1 LTSLDLREKLG
12 LDLQLLGLFPRERLV
27 AEVAVASSLLED
39 RALESEILQ
48 DESGSEVEVL
58 VDNAEQL
65 ELAQWRGVV
74 RDDGD
79 GEGLGHA
86 DGVRHL
92 DEAAEADAC
101 LHQRLGHPTG
111 TVRRRSIH
119 LISSSNIFL
128 VLSDVDTASDLGRL
142 LLECNKHIA
151 RLVVEALAG
160 IVESDLL
167 DGVYDETLVVDD
179 SLARD
184 FSRQENHSSLGYS
197 FSSDLGVRVLGEV
210 RVENRVGDDVAHL
223 VGVPLRHGLSAPLL
237 SRTMA
242 HLRLPEFGFF
252 G

>member
-1 LTSLDLREKLG
+1 RCAPTSRMSDTTFRSTHRSWFAEVVDEISFPSKPISSEASSIV
-12 LDLQLLGLFPRERLV
+12 LQPEARLFPRERLV

-48 DESGSEVEVL
+48 KSGSEVEVL

-92 DEAAEADAC
+92 
-101 LHQRLGHPTG
+101 
-111 TVRRRSIH
+111 
-119 LISSSNIFL
+119 
-128 VLSDVDTASDLGRL
+128 
-142 LLECNKHIA
+142 
-151 RLVVEALAG
+151 

-184 FSRQENHSSLGYS
+184 FSGQENHSSLGYS
-197 FSSDLGVRVLGEV
+197 F
-210 RVENRVGDDVAHL
+210 
-223 VGVPLRHGLSAPLL
+223 
-237 SRTMA
+237 
-242 HLRLPEFGFF
+242 
-252 G
+252 